1 MSALQ
6 YVMAGVGALALLAG
20 ILILAKRL
28 RTMVSGCKA
37 DAIVVDEK
45 VEISRGKNGKEIRLS
60 QPIFEFQHEGKTY
73 RCQSTIGSTSGP
85 RRGAKIKVRYLP
97 QDPARSAAQ
106 AARRDPGGRSS
117 IERRRSWLTVG
128 SLASSNASARRS
140 SARKPRSFGG
150 ASMSTPAS

>member
-60 QPIFEFQHEGKTY
+60 QPIFEF
-73 RCQSTIGSTSGP
+73 
-85 RRGAKIKVRYLP
+85 
-97 QDPARSAAQ
+97 
-106 AARRDPGGRSS
+106 
-117 IERRRSWLTVG
+117 
-128 SLASSNASARRS
+128 
-140 SARKPRSFGG
+140 
-150 ASMSTPAS
+150 

>member
-85 RRGAKIKVRYLP
+85 GRGAKIKVRYLP
-97 QDPARSAAQ
+97 QDPARSAEVDTFLAFFGFPLVAIGVG
-106 AARRDPGGRSS
+106 AALVWVALAGAG
-117 IERRRSWLTVG
+117 IVG
-128 SLASSNASARRS
+128 
-140 SARKPRSFGG
+140 K
-150 ASMSTPAS
+150 